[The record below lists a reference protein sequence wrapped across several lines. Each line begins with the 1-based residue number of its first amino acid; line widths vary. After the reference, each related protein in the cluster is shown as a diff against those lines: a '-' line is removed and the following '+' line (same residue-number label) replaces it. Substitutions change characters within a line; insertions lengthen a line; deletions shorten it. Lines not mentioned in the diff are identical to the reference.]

1 MEDVVNFVIVGVG
14 GQGIL
19 LASSIVSEVAV
30 RAGFDV
36 KSNEVH
42 GMAQRGG
49 SVISQIRYGEKVYSP
64 LVMEKSAQYLVS
76 MEKAEAL
83 RYRHLCNS
91 NTRVVVNDL
100 MIVPVTVSSGTD
112 EYPEDIDGILGS
124 TFLSFS
130 MIKAQDIAQQAG
142 SIRAVNVVLIG
153 AVSNYLSFEDELYM
167 QAIKNLVKQQY
178 IDINIKAF
186 YMGKEALA
194 TSER

>member
-1 MEDVVNFVIVGVG
+1 MESVVNFVIVGVG

-19 LASSIVSEVAV
+19 LASSIISEVAV
-30 RAGFDV
+30 LSGFDV

-64 LVMEKSAQYLVS
+64 LIMEKTAHYLVS

-83 RYRHLCNS
+83 RYRYLCNS
-91 NTRVVVNDL
+91 GTRVVVNDL
-100 MIVPVTVSSGTD
+100 EVVPVTVTSGKS
-112 EYPEDIDGILGS
+112 EYPEDIDGILER
-124 TFLSFS
+124 SFS
-130 MIKAQDIAQQAG
+130 SFNMIKAQDIALKAG
-142 SIRAVNVVLIG
+142 SNRATNVVLIG
-153 AVSNYLSFEDELYM
+153 AVSHYLDFDDELYL
-167 QAIKNLVKQQY
+167 QAIKNLVKKQY

-194 TSER
+194 VSEG